1 MKMFITPEEHSQYHF
16 ERVADKPTTV
26 IVSSFGIY
34 CGITYSGQD
43 TTQWGDKYRLA
54 TRDLMEAMRG
64 IPDVRMLIGVANYK
78 SCRNKEPCVD
88 CEKQYVQ
95 QLLRLVFH
103 AELFPEFQWRV
114 TTELHLKCSIFLYP
128 DRPDHK
134 IQGIAGGRNFTDSK
148 WADITFE
155 LTSDQIKAVYG
166 HVKEQWNKAA
176 EITDEAVSEIFQ
188 QQNISDNGFHSVA
201 GSLKGSESC

>member
-16 ERVADKPTTV
+16 ERVADKPKTV
-26 IVSSFGIY
+26 IISTFGIY

-78 SCRNKEPCVD
+78 SCRNKQQCLD

-95 QLLRLVFH
+95 QLVRLVFH

-128 DRPDHK
+128 DKPKK
-134 IQGIAGGRNFTDSK
+134 INGIAGGRNFTDSK

-155 LTSDQIKAVYG
+155 LSETQIKTVYN
-166 HVKEQWNKAA
+166 HVKEQWNKAV
-176 EITDEAVSEIFQ
+176 EITDDAVAEIFR
-188 QQNISDNGFHSVA
+188 QQNISANGFQSVV
-201 GSLKGSESC
+201 GSLTEDES